1 MMGFTQAAV
10 AIAMEVIVIV
20 YLASLD
26 NVMGIIVK
34 FVSMSG
40 MVRFDDMYAAS
51 IHEHKIKKAEKQRL
65 KFTYKRKMGQSM
77 EQDPEDDGLLSDPS
91 EISKKETLEHPRSKR
106 LDIRMM
112 RVVQKL
118 IRMFYVCL
126 GYYFMPFFAVFI
138 TFFEAYYK
146 ALNLV

>member
-1 MMGFTQAAV
+1 
-10 AIAMEVIVIV
+10 
-20 YLASLD
+20 
-26 NVMGIIVK
+26 
-34 FVSMSG
+34 
-40 MVRFDDMYAAS
+40 
-51 IHEHKIKKAEKQRL
+51 
-65 KFTYKRKMGQSM
+65 MGQSM

-91 EISKKETLEHPRSKR
+91 EISKKETLEHPRSRR
-106 LDIRMM
+106 LDIQMM